1 MDPDFRS
8 ILAKLRGL
16 YEVCRVQSTRTIIRL
31 DVTFTEI
38 SSHNGQL
45 VMLQLSADRTI
56 DLDYPGFP
64 IRLRLR

>member
-16 YEVCRVQSTRTIIRL
+16 YEVCRVQSTRTIVRL
-31 DVTFTEI
+31 DVPFTEI